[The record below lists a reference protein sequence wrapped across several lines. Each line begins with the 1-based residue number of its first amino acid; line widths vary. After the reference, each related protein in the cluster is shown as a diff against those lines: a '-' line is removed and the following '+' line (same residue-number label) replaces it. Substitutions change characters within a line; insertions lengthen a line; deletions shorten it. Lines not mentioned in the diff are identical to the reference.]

1 MFNYLTADRATLEQ
15 ELITVKAEY
24 AAHCGRALKLDMS
37 RGKPGAVQLNLTEKM
52 LTVLSESKDC
62 FGENGTDYRN
72 YGISDGIPEAKAL
85 FADLL
90 GLPAD
95 QLIIFGN
102 ASLNIMYDTI
112 ANAFLF
118 GIGGNT
124 PWSKQE
130 KIRFLCPAPGY
141 DRHFAICEEFGVE
154 MIPVPM
160 KADGPDMDIVE
171 DMVGKDASIKGI
183 WCVPKYSNPSG
194 ITYSDE
200 VVRRFAAM
208 KTAAPDFRIFWDNAY
223 FMHDLE
229 SETEPLLDIFAA
241 CREAG
246 NEDRVFMF
254 ASTSKITFPGAGVA
268 LFASSK
274 NNIEERKKHL
284 VAQTIGHDKLNQLR
298 HVRFFKTAEGMKA
311 HMQKHAAILKPKFDC
326 VIKAFNE
333 ELLPRGL
340 ASFHTPR
347 GGYFIGL
354 DVPDHTARRTWQLAK
369 EAGVTLT
376 QVGATFPYGK
386 DPDDR
391 NLRIAPT
398 FPSDE
403 DLKSA
408 VEVLCCCV
416 RLATL
421 EKLLKV

>member
-1 MFNYLTADRATLEQ
+1 MFNYLQADRATLQ
-15 ELITVKAEY
+15 EELKNVKAQY
-24 AAHCGRALKLDMS
+24 AALCDRALKLDMS
-37 RGKPGAVQLNLTEKM
+37 RGKPGAAQLNLTEKM

-62 FGENGTDYRN
+62 FGEKGLDYRN
-72 YGISDGIPEAKAL
+72 YGISDGIPEAKTL
-85 FADLL
+85 FAKLL
-90 GLPAD
+90 DVDED
-95 QLIIFGN
+95 QLLILGN
-102 ASLNIMYDTI
+102 SSLNIMYDTI
-112 ANAFLF
+112 ASICLF
-118 GIGGNT
+118 GVGGHA
-124 PWSKQE
+124 PWSRQG
-130 KIRFLCPAPGY
+130 KIRFLCPSPGY
-141 DRHFAICEEFGVE
+141 DRHFAICEEFGIE
-154 MIPVPM
+154 MITVPM
-160 KADGPDMDIVE
+160 KADGPDMDVVE
-171 DMVGKDASIKGI
+171 SLVSADASIKGI
-183 WCVPKYSNPSG
+183 WCVPKYSNPTG
-194 ITYSDE
+194 ITFSDD
-200 VVRRFAAM
+200 VVRRFATM

-241 CREAG
+241 CREAD

-254 ASTSKITFPGAGVA
+254 ASTSKVTFPGAGVA
-268 LFASSK
+268 VFASSK

-298 HVRFFKTAEGMKA
+298 HVRFFKTPEGVKA
-311 HMQKHAAILKPKFDC
+311 HMQKHSAILRPKFDC

-333 ELLPRGL
+333 ELVPRGI

-376 QVGATFPYGK
+376 QVGATFPYGN

-403 DLKSA
+403 DLKVA

-421 EKLLKV
+421 EKLLNV